1 METVALYYYSAL
13 CSYNLTISKMTII
26 STFINLGVT
35 IIKVGLNILALH
47 VTFIFNKNPSIFSYV
62 CDTAN

>member
-1 METVALYYYSAL
+1 
-13 CSYNLTISKMTII
+13 MTII

-47 VTFIFNKNPSIFSYV
+47 VTFVFNKNPSIFSYV